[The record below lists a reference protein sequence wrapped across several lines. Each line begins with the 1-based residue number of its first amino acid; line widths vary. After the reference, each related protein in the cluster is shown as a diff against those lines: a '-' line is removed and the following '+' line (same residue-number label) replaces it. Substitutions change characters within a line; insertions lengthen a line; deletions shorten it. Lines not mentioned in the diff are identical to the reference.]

1 MAPECADD
9 VTDLRGS
16 AMAHDVAL
24 DDGRERAPLVPLI
37 TQKTIKF
44 GTTGPD
50 SVDVGDIIF
59 Y

>member
-1 MAPECADD
+1 MTPIFDD
-9 VTDLRGS
+9 DLAHLRGN

-50 SVDVGDIIF
+50 SVDVGDIVF

>member
-1 MAPECADD
+1 MP
-9 VTDLRGS
+9 G
-16 AMAHDVAL
+16 DVAL

-44 GTTGPD
+44 GTAGPD
-50 SVDVGDIIF
+50 SVDVGDVVF